1 MHLSRF
7 AYPLTLAVLAPV
19 ALAGN
24 TADINIS
31 ATIIKNTCQVDSS
44 TTSVNLGFGNV
55 DVSTA
60 FTGGGW
66 SHASRTGTIVLRDC
80 DSSDVSTLMVTT
92 AQTSDS
98 GNINNWLK
106 NSGSATGVA
115 VQLKSNRAVYVQ
127 AAQSGMRLGDFAT
140 VSYNSAAR
148 TASFGV
154 EAWLQQTTVGTAPR
168 PGSVVAKST
177 FTFTYQ

>member
-31 ATIIKNTCQVDSS
+31 ATIIKKNTCQVDSS

-106 NSGSATGVA
+106 KQRQRHRGGGAVEKQPRGVCAGST
-115 VQLKSNRAVYVQ
+115 KRH
-127 AAQSGMRLGDFAT
+127 AAG
-140 VSYNSAAR
+140 
-148 TASFGV
+148 
-154 EAWLQQTTVGTAPR
+154 
-168 PGSVVAKST
+168 
-177 FTFTYQ
+177 